1 MGCDDTRC
9 KTITLSSDFNPRI
22 PYGMRRSSSLIITAR
37 REFQST
43 HPVWDATLLPVPT
56 VQELEFQ
63 STHPVWDATC
73 SYFIWGVP
81 CAFQSTHPVWDATKI
96 REALAEGG
104 SISIHASR
112 MGCDGG
118 GHGRN
123 AHSTISIHA
132 SRMGCDPKP
141 TNSQPKTS
149 YFNPRIPYGMRP
161 SRLSRFTPTIRFQST
176 HPVWDATQ
184 IFERLGQAQY
194 ISIHASRMGC
204 DVTTSW
210 TTIPHFHFNPRIPYG
225 MRRWWWR
232 ASMRCSVFQSTHPVW
247 DATGRFRQTYRYRV
261 ISIHASRMG
270 CDRSC
275 RVA

>member
-1 MGCDDTRC
+1 MGCDALDSV
-9 KTITLSSDFNPRI
+9 L
-22 PYGMRRSSSLIITAR
+22 
-37 REFQST
+37 
-43 HPVWDATLLPVPT
+43 DANRL
-56 VQELEFQ
+56 
-63 STHPVWDATC
+63 
-73 SYFIWGVP
+73 
-81 CAFQSTHPVWDATKI
+81 
-96 REALAEGG
+96 
-104 SISIHASR
+104 ISIHASR
-112 MGCDGG
+112 MGCDQILAQLQTQI
-118 GHGRN
+118 R
-123 AHSTISIHA
+123 ISIHA
-132 SRMGCDPKP
+132 SRMGCDLA
-141 TNSQPKTS
+141 NGVVVNN
-149 YFNPRIPYGMRP
+149 FI
-161 SRLSRFTPTIRFQST
+161 FQST

>member
-1 MGCDDTRC
+1 MGCDALDSV
-9 KTITLSSDFNPRI
+9 L
-22 PYGMRRSSSLIITAR
+22 
-37 REFQST
+37 
-43 HPVWDATLLPVPT
+43 DANRL
-56 VQELEFQ
+56 
-63 STHPVWDATC
+63 
-73 SYFIWGVP
+73 
-81 CAFQSTHPVWDATKI
+81 
-96 REALAEGG
+96 
-104 SISIHASR
+104 ISIHASR
-112 MGCDGG
+112 MGCDQILTQLQTQI
-118 GHGRN
+118 R
-123 AHSTISIHA
+123 ISIHA
-132 SRMGCDPKP
+132 SRMGCDLA
-141 TNSQPKTS
+141 NGVVVNN
-149 YFNPRIPYGMRP
+149 FI
-161 SRLSRFTPTIRFQST
+161 FQST

-270 CDRSC
+270 CDFIAHRWLHSLEPFQSTHPVWDATGAAC
-275 RVA
+275 SAICPPP

>member
-1 MGCDDTRC
+1 MRPREARC
-9 KTITLSSDFNPRI
+9 RRKAVRDFNPRI
-22 PYGMRRSSSLIITAR
+22 PYGMRRYSV
-37 REFQST
+37 QDD
-43 HPVWDATLLPVPT
+43 HT
-56 VQELEFQ
+56 VIRFQ

-149 YFNPRIPYGMRP
+149 YFNPRIPYGMRLEDVDDCGAE
-161 SRLSRFTPTIRFQST
+161 S
-176 HPVWDATQ
+176 
-184 IFERLGQAQY
+184 G

-204 DVTTSW
+204 DV
-210 TTIPHFHFNPRIPYG
+210 
-225 MRRWWWR
+225 
-232 ASMRCSVFQSTHPVW
+232 AV
-247 DATGRFRQTYRYRV
+247 ATPINHVV

-270 CDRSC
+270 CDFR
-275 RVA
+275 